1 MAISSSELVEIIH
14 KQAITTSLKVAEYF
28 GKEHAKVVKDID
40 RIISDCA
47 EMASE
52 QETPKM
58 ASLETTEMF
67 RKSSYKVEGQLRS
80 YPMYYMN
87 FDGFTLLAM
96 GFTGKEALKFKL
108 DYIQAFNK
116 MRKILEQQ
124 RNAEWQ
130 AARKLT
136 KIEFRRLTD
145 TIRDVLIPLM
155 EKEGA
160 SEAAKRWVYK
170 NYVSMIQKLLGIP
183 TGGRDEIPL
192 ALQYELSKAVDM
204 ARVIIKGRAA
214 RRWRAGGVK
223 IAVAFWRASAGDP
236 LKTKLKFQ
244 RRRKSM
250 AKDGT
255 NRGGMRI
262 GAGRP
267 RKSQA
272 EKQLE
277 GQEKNQTMAGKNQ
290 TLSTSPAKIPA
301 PSKYLSEKQRDGTK
315 LAAARI
321 YRETFNWL
329 GRYGCAGEVNR
340 QLVEGYAQATARHV
354 QAEQELSRSGL
365 LTRAPDGTVV
375 ANPLTKISLEYLKA
389 ANQLF
394 FQLRRF
400 VEENGT
406 PGVGGEIDTMEKILR
421 FSAERR

>member
-58 ASLETTEMF
+58 ASLETAKMF

-80 YPMYYMN
+80 YPFYYMN

-96 GFTGKEALKFKL
+96 GFTGKKALKFKL

-116 MRKILEQQ
+116 IRKILEQQ

-136 KIEFRRLTD
+136 KVEFRRLTD

-170 NYVSMIQKLLGIP
+170 NYVTMIQKLLGIP

-192 ALQYELSKAVDM
+192 ALQYELSKAEDM

-214 RRWRAGGVK
+214 SHT
-223 IAVAFWRASAGDP
+223 ASKQIYSD
-236 LKTKLKFQ
+236 TK
-244 RRRKSM
+244 
-250 AKDGT
+250 D
-255 NRGGMRI
+255 
-262 GAGRP
+262 
-267 RKSQA
+267 
-272 EKQLE
+272 
-277 GQEKNQTMAGKNQ
+277 
-290 TLSTSPAKIPA
+290 
-301 PSKYLSEKQRDGTK
+301 
-315 LAAARI
+315 
-321 YRETFNWL
+321 
-329 GRYGCAGEVNR
+329 
-340 QLVEGYAQATARHV
+340 
-354 QAEQELSRSGL
+354 
-365 LTRAPDGTVV
+365 
-375 ANPLTKISLEYLKA
+375 KISGYVQISLFNQRFLEA
-389 ANQLF
+389 
-394 FQLRRF
+394 
-400 VEENGT
+400 
-406 PGVGGEIDTMEKILR
+406 
-421 FSAERR
+421 